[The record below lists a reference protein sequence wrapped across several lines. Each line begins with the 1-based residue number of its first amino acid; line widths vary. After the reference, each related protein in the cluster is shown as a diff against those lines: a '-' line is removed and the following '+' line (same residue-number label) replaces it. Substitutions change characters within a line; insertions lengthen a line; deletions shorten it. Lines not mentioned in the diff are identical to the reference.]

1 MKGLFY
7 FNHDD
12 NAHSDKKIRRLL
24 LRSGIKAYGLYWLVL
39 EEMHS
44 ENGYFDFDEESL
56 ELLAWDT
63 RMEIEE
69 LKEIIESMIDIG
81 LFIRA
86 EDGRIYSNRMMN
98 DITAYQQQVEKGKQ
112 MITARWSKNKGGN
125 TDSNTD
131 SNTEN
136 NNAVIQKEKK
146 RTEKKRIEKNKTKQ
160 NRTEQNDAAAD
171 DNLSPTPN
179 AAAAADVVDVAAPTD
194 STAPKEQAKS
204 ISAEIDSLQAV
215 SDQLDKLI
223 AENTT
228 ESVDD
233 SILIDDADEII
244 FGEEDKI
251 EVPQEPEEPNADEIL
266 NTLIDPVL
274 KADTDKLRQELIS
287 IGLSESV
294 ADIKLIMHDNDY
306 IRSKIE
312 LLKAQSNIQ
321 NPSAWLL
328 KAIENDYKPNVP
340 TKPVSQPSST
350 DLLSE
355 KDDFQEFQKQ
365 FKRLMNYDFN
375 NKRLYTQAVTTLGT
389 PSAVVKVLN
398 SFAKYK
404 GTDGLKDIIHR
415 HNIRSFDDLLTNEKA
430 MGSLTAYA
438 AAENYKEMQRDP
450 AYIALMQKMGADKE
464 AI

>member
-1 MKGLFY
+1 MKGLSFFSHDVNARFDRKIRKLRKKY
-7 FNHDD
+7 GSDALLFWDLLEEMGDSDGYYPLADIEFLSTDLDIDDERKQEIIEYAIEIGLFVKTDEDEIYSQRLTQFMQDFSAKSQKASAAAKSKGKDNKDDDNEDD
-12 NAHSDKKIRRLL
+12 NAVKQTQSERKADAEQTQSERKAKKER
-24 LRSGIKAYGLYWLVL
+24 
-39 EEMHS
+39 
-44 ENGYFDFDEESL
+44 
-56 ELLAWDT
+56 
-63 RMEIEE
+63 
-69 LKEIIESMIDIG
+69 KERNKE
-81 LFIRA
+81 R
-86 EDGRIYSNRMMN
+86 N
-98 DITAYQQQVEKGKQ
+98 KQ
-112 MITARWSKNKGGN
+112 
-125 TDSNTD
+125 
-131 SNTEN
+131 
-136 NNAVIQKEKK
+136 
-146 RTEKKRIEKNKTKQ
+146 NKTKQ
-160 NRTEQNDAAAD
+160 SDADAVA
-171 DNLSPTPN
+171 N
-179 AAAAADVVDVAAPTD
+179 VVDVVVSSPTD
-194 STAPKEQAKS
+194 STALKEQAKS

-274 KADTDKLRQELIS
+274 KADTDKLRQELVA
-287 IGLSESV
+287 IGMSESV
-294 ADIKLIMHDNDY
+294 ADVELAMHDNSY
-306 IRSKIE
+306 IRSKIA

-404 GTDGLKDIIHR
+404 GTDGLKDLIHR

-438 AAENYKEMQRDP
+438 AAEDYKETQRDP
-450 AYIALMQKMGADKE
+450 AYIALMQKMGADKK